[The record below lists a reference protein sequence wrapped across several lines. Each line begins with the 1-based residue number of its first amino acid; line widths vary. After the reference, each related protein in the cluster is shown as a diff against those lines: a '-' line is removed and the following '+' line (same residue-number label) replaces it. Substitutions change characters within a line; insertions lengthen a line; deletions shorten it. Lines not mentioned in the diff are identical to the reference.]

1 MSQVA
6 TETEKQA
13 DLHKIWRDY
22 KETRSIELRNI
33 LIEQH
38 MHLVKYNAER
48 VWHKLP
54 NEVELDDLVSCG
66 IMGLIDSIGAFDLER
81 GVKFSTFCSR
91 RIRGAILDELR
102 ERDWVPRIVRTRMRK
117 VEAARKVLEAQRGC
131 APTQEELA
139 KEMNLEGD
147 EFQRVINDTNR
158 SSFIS
163 LSRPKN
169 ESDSHKDLREID
181 ILEDK
186 RSRNPILEMQKRD
199 IKELVMKGLSRAERL
214 IILLYYYEEMT
225 MKEIGATLDLS
236 ESRVSQMHSAIV
248 RRLKQ
253 HLTNRSEEF
262 KDDSILTPQTSMAE

>member
-1 MSQVA
+1 MSPVL
-6 TETEKQA
+6 TENEKQV
-13 DLHKIWRDY
+13 DIDKLWREYQEIMSD
-22 KETRSIELRNI
+22 ELRNI
-33 LIEQH
+33 LIEHH

-54 NEVELDDLVSCG
+54 NEVELDDLISCG
-66 IMGLIDSIGAFDLER
+66 IMGLIDAIGAFDLDR
-81 GVKFSTFCSR
+81 GVKFATFCSR

-117 VEAARKVLEAQRGC
+117 VDTARKVLEAQQGR
-131 APTQEELA
+131 APTHEELS
-139 KEMNLEGD
+139 KEMNLEGE
-147 EFQRVINDTNR
+147 EFKRVINDTNL

-253 HLTNRSEEF
+253 HLTARSEEF
-262 KDDSILTPQTSMAE
+262 KDDSILKPPTNMVE